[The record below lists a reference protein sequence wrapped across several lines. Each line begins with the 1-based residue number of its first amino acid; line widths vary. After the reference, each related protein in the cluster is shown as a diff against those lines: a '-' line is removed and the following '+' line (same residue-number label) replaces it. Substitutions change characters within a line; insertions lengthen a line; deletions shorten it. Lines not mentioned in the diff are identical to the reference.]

1 MSSAG
6 RFVLLAVVAA
16 CSGEGSTSASPPPET
31 RAASQPE
38 ERATPPSPQVPAP
51 LDRSGMHLDDDVPGR
66 PTRVTTRRATRQVEI
81 TLRSTPPGATVSVDG
96 VELGVTPQLWDG
108 PTGKHEFTF
117 TLPGHAMAR
126 YRFHVTTSGL
136 VHARLDPV
144 VQEPDAGKPPPELV
158 SPTALSPSSIAEPV
172 SPKLDPTT
180 VPVVPQP
187 VRPVVP
193 PTVSP
198 TPVTPTPAP
207 SAAPP
212 RPIPTTPTVQAA
224 PATDPELGTAP

>member
-16 CSGEGSTSASPPPET
+16 CSGEGATPTPPPET
-31 RAASQPE
+31 RAASAPE
-38 ERATPPSPQVPAP
+38 AGATTPRPQVAAP
-51 LDRSGMHLDDDVPGR
+51 LDPSGMHLDDDVPGR
-66 PTRVTTRRATRQVEI
+66 PSRVATKRAARPVEI

-144 VQEPDAGKPPPELV
+144 VQEPDVGKPPPELV
-158 SPTALSPSSIAEPV
+158 SPSTPTPSSIVEPV
-172 SPKLDPTT
+172 TPKLD
-180 VPVVPQP
+180 
-187 VRPVVP
+187 
-193 PTVSP
+193 
-198 TPVTPTPAP
+198 
-207 SAAPP
+207 AAPP
-212 RPIPTTPTVQAA
+212 PLPTPPPPSPVPVDAPGPMTPGTSGTSPGAS
-224 PATDPELGTAP
+224 ATPGFGPVP